1 MSSQSESNP
10 ESNPDRTD
18 RNGTDMIIGHNSVV
32 SLDVLLTDLWGEFSQ
47 KTDTPVQY
55 LHGGYGDIFPVVEA
69 ALEGKAVGASITLR
83 LEPEDAYGDY
93 NELWLRI
100 EPRSKFP
107 EGIEP
112 GMRIE
117 AEPQADAGQAA
128 DAHDEANMPRIFTV
142 TDIEAD
148 VVVLDANHPLAG
160 MALNFSCTV
169 VGVRPAT
176 RDEIDNASAD
186 DLDNLILR
194 PLP

>member
-1 MSSQSESNP
+1 MSSQSESNS
-10 ESNPDRTD
+10 ESNPDHTD
-18 RNGTDMIIGHNSVV
+18 RNGADMIIGHNSVV

-69 ALEGKAVGASITLR
+69 ALEGKTAGASVTLR

-93 NELWLRI
+93 NEQWLRI

-117 AEPQADAGQAA
+117 AEPQADA
-128 DAHDEANMPRIFTV
+128 HDEANTPRIFTV
-142 TDIEAD
+142 TDVEAD

-169 VGVRPAT
+169 LGVRPAT
-176 RDEIDNASAD
+176 QDEIDNASAD

>member
-1 MSSQSESNP
+1 MSSQSESEP
-10 ESNPDRTD
+10 NPDD
-18 RNGTDMIIGHNSVV
+18 IGSNGTAMIIGHNSVV
-32 SLDVLLTDLWGEFSQ
+32 SLEVLLTDLWGEFSQ
-47 KTDTPVQY
+47 KTDAPVQY

-69 ALEGKAVGASITLR
+69 ALEGKTLGASLTLR

-93 NELWLRI
+93 NEQWLRI
-100 EPRSKFP
+100 EPRAKFP

-117 AEPQADAGQAA
+117 AEPEPVAGGHADD
-128 DAHDEANMPRIFTV
+128 DAHTPRIFTV
-142 TDIEAD
+142 TDVEAD

-160 MALNFSCTV
+160 MALNFTCTV

-176 RDEIDNASAD
+176 KDEIDNASAD